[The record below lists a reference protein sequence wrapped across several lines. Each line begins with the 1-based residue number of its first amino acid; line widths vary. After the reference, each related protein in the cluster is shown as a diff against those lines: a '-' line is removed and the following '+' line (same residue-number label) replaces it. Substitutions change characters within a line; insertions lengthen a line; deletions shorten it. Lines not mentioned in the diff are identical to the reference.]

1 MTGNKLFRLILI
13 NEIRENTRKMHQ
25 KADYRSKEIYKALC
39 EDDPATR
46 LDLSRVAS
54 GLEEIKKLSEEI
66 LTKLEELGE

>member
-13 NEIRENTRKMHQ
+13 NEIRENTLKMYQ
-25 KADYRSKEIYKALC
+25 KSDYRSKEIYKALC
-39 EDDPATR
+39 EDDPTTR